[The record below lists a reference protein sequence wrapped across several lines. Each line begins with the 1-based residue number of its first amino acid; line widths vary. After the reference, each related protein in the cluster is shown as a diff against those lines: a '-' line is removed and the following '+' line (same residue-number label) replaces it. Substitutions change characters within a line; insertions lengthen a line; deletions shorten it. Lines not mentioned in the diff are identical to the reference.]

1 MVFTPASLINL
12 EALSALPPNTT
23 SWACLHSLRSLD
35 ALLSAHANAGGKPWS
50 KSFSCEEREWLVLA
64 AFLAP
69 LRTLC
74 VPPQGKKQKPTPL
87 VEVCVKEALK
97 MRGKDAD
104 AVSLILDAAVDM
116 RAGVLGSYDDSVAAS
131 IAAERM
137 KEAGRVETVRRQ
149 TAGQAIRR
157 GKEQWRLALVIG
169 AVMEMPGVVSFGD
182 GDEVETWAVE
192 LSRGGPVAQNLLG
205 QRGSPLHA
213 FSAIQKGAAG
223 VVESSE
229 LAPAGIRVRTAAA
242 AMAGRVRTVEE
253 LIFAMKLDR
262 AYELKPLL
270 AGQEIMR
277 LAGMSR
283 GGPAM
288 KVFNERLID
297 WQLENPE
304 SGADDA
310 RAYIESIREEVMH
323 AAAYTDDGRK

>member
-1 MVFTPASLINL
+1 M
-12 EALSALPPNTT
+12 
-23 SWACLHSLRSLD
+23 
-35 ALLSAHANAGGKPWS
+35 
-50 KSFSCEEREWLVLA
+50 
-64 AFLAP
+64 
-69 LRTLC
+69 
-74 VPPQGKKQKPTPL
+74 
-87 VEVCVKEALK
+87 
-97 MRGKDAD
+97 
-104 AVSLILDAAVDM
+104 
-116 RAGVLGSYDDSVAAS
+116 
-131 IAAERM
+131 
-137 KEAGRVETVRRQ
+137 
-149 TAGQAIRR
+149 
-157 GKEQWRLALVIG
+157 
-169 AVMEMPGVVSFGD
+169 
-182 GDEVETWAVE
+182 
-192 LSRGGPVAQNLLG
+192 AQNLLG

-323 AAAYTDDGRK
+323 AAAYTDYGRKLRLDEEKEGAPLSLSCLYRYTFRL